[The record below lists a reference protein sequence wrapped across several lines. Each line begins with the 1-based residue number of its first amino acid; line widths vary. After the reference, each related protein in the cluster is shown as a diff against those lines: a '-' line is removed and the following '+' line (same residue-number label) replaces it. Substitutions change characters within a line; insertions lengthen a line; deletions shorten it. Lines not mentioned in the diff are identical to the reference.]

1 MSPYLLQCFH
11 SRTLLRCSDNNEPS
25 QPVHVNV
32 GGEENVGDRL
42 QEAKAT
48 QKLEVVFK
56 QQERQEPRQ
65 VDI

>member
-11 SRTLLRCSDNNEPS
+11 SRTILQYSDNNEPS
-25 QPVHVNV
+25 QPVHVNA